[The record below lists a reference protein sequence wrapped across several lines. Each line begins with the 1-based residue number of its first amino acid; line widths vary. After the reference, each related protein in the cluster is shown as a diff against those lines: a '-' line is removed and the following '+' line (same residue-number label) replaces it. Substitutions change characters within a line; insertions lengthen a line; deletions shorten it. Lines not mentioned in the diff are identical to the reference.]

1 MQFFSRS
8 AAKRSFM
15 MSAATALGLS
25 LLSTAAS
32 HADPMTSNNGLYPKQ
47 SAYDGGFIAA
57 NLNYPNAP
65 STEAFPPGGPSGQAL
80 TIENAGEYMRTFKDH
95 IAPSFSTIINDPEK
109 WDPVAAGWYDLVW
122 SGAGSEKGGVTD
134 PTSGREALMNTYTGQ
149 IIHSSTFSEPNRPDT
164 EWVQNHAV
172 MYYNDHAAVMLGE
185 LWEDLYDADISRL
198 NFPEGSIVIKGEATT
213 PKISEWPQVLK
224 NAATWKV
231 FRPDTQDAGN
241 NNEPLTAEVV
251 EAHPLQLSI
260 KIKDSVASPQ
270 THWVYMAFVYDANSP
285 GVEPWDRFVPVGA
298 MWGNDPK
305 FADDPNGLPQGA
317 KLQETWINPNAPAF
331 TRDTLGWGGRLAG
344 PMDVATRQGVITTG
358 GKYYE
363 PEDDVGSS
371 SCISCH
377 SSAEFP
383 WTMNLYP
390 SPNRAFPRNGEP
402 FLLYEP
408 GSVEWAQWFQNRP
421 GNVGMSQGR
430 GPVATDYD
438 MAIMFALGETQRVSG
453 APGLAIENFDAH

>member
-1 MQFFSRS
+1 MHFLSRS
-8 AAKRSFM
+8 AAGRKLTKSL
-15 MSAATALGLS
+15 ATALGIG
-25 LLSTAAS
+25 LLCAGVS

-47 SAYDGGFIAA
+47 RAYDGRYITA
-57 NLNYPNAP
+57 NLNYPTAP
-65 STEAFPPGGPSGQAL
+65 KTRPFPPGGPLGQPL
-80 TIENAGEYMRTFKDH
+80 TTQNAGEYMRAFKDH
-95 IAPSFSTIINDPEK
+95 IGPSFSTIINDPGS
-109 WDPVAAGWYDLVW
+109 WDPVKAGWYDLVW
-122 SGAGSEKGGVTD
+122 SGAGEEKDGVTD

-149 IIHSSTFSEPNRPDT
+149 IIHASTFSELNRPKT

-213 PKISEWPQVLK
+213 PKISEWPQVLDG
-224 NAATWKV
+224 AATWKV
-231 FRPDTQDAGN
+231 FRPPTQDAGN
-241 NNEPLTAEVV
+241 KVEPLTAVVV

-260 KIKDSVASPQ
+260 KIKDSVASPD
-270 THWVYMAFVYDANSP
+270 TGWVYMAFVYNAKSP
-285 GVEPWDRFVPVGA
+285 GPTIWDKFDPVGA
-298 MWGNDPK
+298 MWGNDPE
-305 FADDPNGLPQGA
+305 FAKVPSGLPQGE
-317 KLQETWINPNAPAF
+317 KLQETWVNPNAPAF

-358 GKYYE
+358 GKYFD
-363 PEDDVGSS
+363 PEDDVGAS

-377 SSAEFP
+377 SAAEFP
-383 WTMNLYP
+383 FTQNLYP

-438 MAIMFALGETQRVSG
+438 MAIMFALGATAKVTG
-453 APGLAIENFDAH
+453 APGLAIDHFDAH

>member
-1 MQFFSRS
+1 MHFQSRS
-8 AAKRSFM
+8 AAGRIILKSF
-15 MSAATALGLS
+15 AVALGIS
-25 LLSTAAS
+25 LLSSTAS
-32 HADPMTSNNGLYPKQ
+32 HADPMTSNNGLYPQ
-47 SAYDGGFIAA
+47 HSDYDGRFVTA
-57 NLNYPNAP
+57 NLNYPKAP
-65 STEAFPPGGPSGQAL
+65 TTRAFPSGGPLGEPL
-80 TIENAGEYMRTFKDH
+80 TVDNAGQYMRALKDH
-95 IAPSFSTIINDPEK
+95 IGPSFSTIINDPQN
-109 WDPVAAGWYDLVW
+109 WDPVKAGWYDLVW
-122 SGAGSEKGGVTD
+122 SGAGSEKGGATD

-149 IIHSSTFSEPNRPDT
+149 IIHSTTFSELNRPDT
-164 EWVQNHAV
+164 KWVQNHAV
-172 MYYNDHAAVMLGE
+172 MYYNDHAAVMLGR
-185 LWEDLYDADISRL
+185 LWEDLYDADISQL
-198 NFPEGSIVIKGEATT
+198 DFPEGSIVIKGEATT
-213 PKISEWPQVLK
+213 PSIEEWPQVLK
-224 NAATWKV
+224 GAATWKV
-231 FRPDTQDAGN
+231 FRPPTQAAGDN
-241 NNEPLTAEVV
+241 KEPLTAEVV

-260 KIKDSVASPQ
+260 KVKDSKASPE
-270 THWVYMAFVYDANSP
+270 TGWVYMAFVYDMNSP
-285 GVEPWDRFVPVGA
+285 GVEVWDKFVPVGA

-305 FADDPNGLPQGA
+305 LTEDPSGLPEGET
-317 KLQETWINPNAPAF
+317 LQETWINPNAPAF

-358 GKYYE
+358 GQYFE
-363 PEDDVGSS
+363 PADDVGAS

-383 WTMNLYP
+383 FTQNLYP

-438 MAIMFALGETQRVSG
+438 MAIMFALGETQKVSG